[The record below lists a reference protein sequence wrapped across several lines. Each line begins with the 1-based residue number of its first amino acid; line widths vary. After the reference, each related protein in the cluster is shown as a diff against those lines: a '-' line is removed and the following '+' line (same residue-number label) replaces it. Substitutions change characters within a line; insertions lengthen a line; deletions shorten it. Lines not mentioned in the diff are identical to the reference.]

1 MKTAVAMQYA
11 RATVHNRQI
20 KKRREL
26 WRAVAGLAA
35 LLSVLAT
42 VFLVLWTYIH
52 YRQIHG

>member
-1 MKTAVAMQYA
+1 MQYA